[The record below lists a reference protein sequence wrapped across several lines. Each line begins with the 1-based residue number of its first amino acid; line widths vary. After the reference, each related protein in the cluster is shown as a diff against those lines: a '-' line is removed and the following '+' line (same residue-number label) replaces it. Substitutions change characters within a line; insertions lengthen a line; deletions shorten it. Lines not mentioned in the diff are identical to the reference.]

1 MGRFVRVASTQDV
14 PPGTAISVE
23 VEGRPIALFNIDG
36 AFYAIDD
43 ECTHSGGS
51 LSLGELGGMVVACPW
66 HGACF
71 DVGTGEVLGPPAA
84 ESVAR
89 YAVEI
94 AGDDVEI
101 EVP

>member
-71 DVGTGEVLGPPAA
+71 DPEGPREAGSHRAAAIQDPQGDTHVPLRSQPA
-84 ESVAR
+84 
-89 YAVEI
+89 
-94 AGDDVEI
+94 G
-101 EVP
+101 

>member
-1 MGRFVRVASTQDV
+1 MGRFVKVASTQDV

-23 VEGRPIALFNIDG
+23 VQGRAIALFNIDG
-36 AFYAIDD
+36 TFYAIDD
-43 ECTHSGGS
+43 ECSHSGGS
-51 LSLGELGGMVVACPW
+51 LSQGEVDGLVVACPW

-71 DVGTGEVLGPPAA
+71 DVSSGEALGPPAT
-84 ESVAR
+84 EGVDP
-89 YAVEI
+89 YAVEV

>member
-1 MGRFVRVASTQDV
+1 MGRFVTVASTRDI

-23 VEGRPIALFNIDG
+23 VEGRAIALFNIGG
-36 AFYAIDD
+36 AFYAVDD
-43 ECTHSGGS
+43 ECTHRGGS
-51 LSLGELGGMVVACPW
+51 LSQGEVDGLVVACPW

-71 DVGTGEVLGPPAA
+71 DVSTGEAVGPPAA
-84 ESVAR
+84 EGVAC